1 MAIVVAGHRE
11 GIGEGIA
18 ERRGFRPAIGG
29 TLVWAAVAAALVI
42 LVVYPMVWLVLK
54 SLEGAG
60 GEGWTLR
67 NYAIAFGTPRYLE
80 AIWNSLRVSFS
91 VAILSLAMGVPMAW
105 AVSRTDM
112 PAKGLVRASVL
123 GAFITPAFLGA
134 IAWIL
139 LAGPNAG
146 WLNKLFVAATGAPA
160 GPLNVYSLPGLVFV
174 IALYT
179 YPYAFLFTATAL
191 ELMSSEMEDAATILG
206 AGALRTMAAVTVPL
220 ALPALIAGFIMAFL
234 ESIALFGSP
243 LLIAVPARIQV
254 ITTQLFQFFQF
265 PSKVELAAAYS
276 LPLLGVTAAL
286 LLLQKRLLA
295 RKGFATFTGRGGAHR
310 LVRLGPWRWVL
321 LAWCLLLAALSLLLP
336 YLTLLSASLS
346 KAWARGWTWEN
357 LTLEHFRWILLTH
370 ETTRGAIVNSLL
382 FATAA
387 ACLAVTLAFLVAYMV
402 NRRLVR
408 GSDLLGYLAMAPY
421 VIPGIVLA
429 IGFLAAYAR
438 PPLFLYG
445 TAWIMILA
453 FTSRFLPVAYANSD
467 AALKSVHPELEDAAR
482 IAGAGRFATLG
493 EVTLPLIKRGILAGW
508 LLVLI
513 AALRELSSAIF
524 LFSASTKVMS
534 IVLVDLS
541 EEGDF
546 ERLSALGIVM
556 LAVTMALVL
565 GGYRIVGRQ
574 FVAARE

>member
-1 MAIVVAGHRE
+1 MSTIAVSARVDRRRPPARHLRGVGPVVW
-11 GIGEGIA
+11 I
-18 ERRGFRPAIGG
+18 
-29 TLVWAAVAAALVI
+29 LVATVLVV

-54 SLEGAG
+54 SLETPGGAMSLDNYVTAFS
-60 GEGWTLR
+60 TL
-67 NYAIAFGTPRYLE
+67 RYLE
-80 AIWNSLRVSFS
+80 AVWNSLRVSFS
-91 VAILSLAMGVPMAW
+91 VAVLSLVAGVPMAW

-112 PAKGLVRASVL
+112 PAKGLVRGLVL

-146 WLNKLFVAATGAPA
+146 WLNKLFVAMTGASF

-174 IALYT
+174 ISLYT

-191 ELMSSEMEDAATILG
+191 ELVSSEMEDAATILG
-206 AGALRTMAAVTVPL
+206 AGVWRTMTAVTVPL
-220 ALPALIAGFIMAFL
+220 ALPALIAAFIMAFL

-265 PSKVELAAAYS
+265 PAKVELAAAYA
-276 LPLLGVTAAL
+276 LPLLLITAGL
-286 LLLQKRLLA
+286 LYVQKRLLG
-295 RKGFATFTGRGGAHR
+295 RKGFATFAGKGGAR
-310 LVRLGPWRWVL
+310 RIVRLGPWRWVL
-321 LAWCLLLAALSLLLP
+321 LGWCLLVAALSVFLP
-336 YLTLLSASLS
+336 YLTLLQAATS
-346 KAWARGWTWEN
+346 KAWARGWSWSN
-357 LTLEHFRWILLTH
+357 LTLEHFRWIVVEH
-370 ETTRGAIVNSLL
+370 DTTRGAIVNTLMFS
-382 FATAA
+382 TAA
-387 ACLAVTLAFLVAYMV
+387 ACAAVGLAFLTAYIV

-408 GSDLLGYLAMAPY
+408 GAPVLGYLAMAPY

-438 PPLFLYG
+438 PPISLYG

-453 FTSRFLPVAYANSD
+453 FTSRFLPIAYANGD

-482 IAGAGRFATLG
+482 IGGAGRFVTLR
-493 EVTLPLIKRGILAGW
+493 EVTLPLIRRGILAGW

-513 AALRELSSAIF
+513 AAVRELSAAIF
-524 LFSASTKVMS
+524 LFSSRTKVMS

-546 ERLSALGIVM
+546 ERLAALGIVM
-556 LAVTMALVL
+556 LVVTMALVL
-565 GGYRIVGRQ
+565 LGYRIVGRQ
-574 FVAARE
+574 FLTTRE

>member
-1 MAIVVAGHRE
+1 MATAVAEPRVRLTDRRVPRLNPGVV
-11 GIGEGIA
+11 
-18 ERRGFRPAIGG
+18 
-29 TLVWAAVAAALVI
+29 VWAAAAAVLVI

-54 SLEGAG
+54 SLQPADGDG
-60 GEGWTLR
+60 MTVR
-67 NYAIAFGTPRYLE
+67 NYVVAFSTPRYLE
-80 AIWNSLRVSFS
+80 AIWNSLRVSCS
-91 VAILSLAMGVPMAW
+91 VAVLSLLMGVPMAW

-112 PAKGLVRASVL
+112 PMKGLVRASVL

-139 LAGPNAG
+139 LGGPNAG
-146 WLNKLFVAATGAPA
+146 WLNKLFVSLTGASA
-160 GPLNVYSLPGLVFV
+160 GPLNIYSLPGLVFV

-206 AGALRTMAAVTVPL
+206 AGVWRTMSAVTVPL

-276 LPLLGVTAAL
+276 LPLLGITAAL
-286 LLLQKRLLA
+286 LLVQKRLLG
-295 RKGFATFTGRGGAHR
+295 RKGFATFGGKGGAR
-310 LVRLGPWRWVL
+310 RPVQLGPWRWAAL
-321 LAWCLLLAALSLLLP
+321 GYCLLVAALSLFLP

-346 KAWARGWTWEN
+346 RAWARGWTWEN
-357 LTLEHFRWILLTH
+357 LTLEHFRWVLLTH

-382 FATAA
+382 YSAAA
-387 ACLAVTLAFLVAYMV
+387 ACAAVTLAFLAAYMA
-402 NRRLVR
+402 NRRLAR
-408 GSDLLGYLAMAPY
+408 GSQLLGYLAMAPY

-429 IGFLAAYAR
+429 IGFLSAYAR

-453 FTSRFLPVAYANSD
+453 FTSRFLPIAYANGD

-482 IAGAGRFATLG
+482 IAGAGRFLTLR
-493 EVTLPLIKRGILAGW
+493 EITLPLIKRGILAGW

-513 AALRELSSAIF
+513 AALRELSAAIF
-524 LFSASTKVMS
+524 LFSARTKVMS

-556 LAVTMALVL
+556 LVVTMALVL
-565 GGYRIVGRQ
+565 AGYRIVGRQ
-574 FVAARE
+574 FLATRE

>member
-1 MAIVVAGHRE
+1 MSTIAVSARVDRRPSRARRLRGVGPAVWILVATVLVV
-11 GIGEGIA
+11 
-18 ERRGFRPAIGG
+18 
-29 TLVWAAVAAALVI
+29 

-54 SLEGAG
+54 SLETGGAMSLG
-60 GEGWTLR
+60 
-67 NYAIAFGTPRYLE
+67 NYVNAFSTPRYLE

-91 VAILSLAMGVPMAW
+91 VAILSLVMGVPMAW

-112 PAKGLVRASVL
+112 PAKGLVRGLVL

-146 WLNKLFVAATGAPA
+146 WLNKLFVAVTGASA
-160 GPLNVYSLPGLVFV
+160 GPLNVYSLSGLVFV
-174 IALYT
+174 ISLYT

-191 ELMSSEMEDAATILG
+191 ELVSSEMEDAATILG
-206 AGALRTMAAVTVPL
+206 AGVWRTMTAVTVPL
-220 ALPALIAGFIMAFL
+220 ALPALVAAFIMAFL

-265 PSKVELAAAYS
+265 PSKVELAAAYA
-276 LPLLGVTAAL
+276 LPLLLITAAL
-286 LLLQKRLLA
+286 LYVQKRLLG
-295 RKGFATFTGRGGAHR
+295 RKGFATFAGKGGAR
-310 LVRLGPWRWVL
+310 RTVRLGRWRWVL
-321 LAWCLLLAALSLLLP
+321 LGWCLLVSALSLFLP
-336 YLTLLSASLS
+336 YLTLLQAATSR
-346 KAWARGWTWEN
+346 AWARGWSWDN
-357 LTLEHFRWILLTH
+357 LTLEHFRWILLEH
-370 ETTRGAIVNSLL
+370 ETTRGAIVNSLV
-382 FATAA
+382 FSTAA
-387 ACLAVTLAFLVAYMV
+387 ACAAVGLAFLTAYIV

-408 GSDLLGYLAMAPY
+408 GASVLGYLAMAPY

-438 PPLFLYG
+438 PPISLYG

-453 FTSRFLPVAYANSD
+453 FTSRFLPIAYANGD

-482 IAGAGRFATLG
+482 IGGAGRFVTLR
-493 EVTLPLIKRGILAGW
+493 EVTLPLIRRGILAGW

-513 AALRELSSAIF
+513 AAVRELSAAIF
-524 LFSASTKVMS
+524 LFSSRTKVMS

-546 ERLSALGIVM
+546 ERLAALGIVM
-556 LAVTMALVL
+556 LVVTMALVL
-565 GGYRIVGRQ
+565 VGYRIVGRQ
-574 FVAARE
+574 FLATRE

>member
-1 MAIVVAGHRE
+1 MATVVAGS
-11 GIGEGIA
+11 G
-18 ERRGFRPAIGG
+18 
-29 TLVWAAVAAALVI
+29 VAAAEPRTFRPVNPGGIVWVAVAGVLVL

-54 SLEGAG
+54 SLQPAA
-60 GEGWTLR
+60 GEGLTLQ
-67 NYAIAFGTPRYLE
+67 NYVVAFSTPRYLE

-91 VAILSLAMGVPMAW
+91 VAVLSLAMGVPMAW

-123 GAFITPAFLGA
+123 GAFVTPAFLGA

-146 WLNKLFVAATGAPA
+146 WLNRLFVALTGASA
-160 GPLNVYSLPGLVFV
+160 GPLNIYSLPGLVFV
-174 IALYT
+174 ISIYT
-179 YPYAFLFTATAL
+179 YPYVFLFTATAL

-206 AGALRTMAAVTVPL
+206 AGVWRTTVAVTVPL

-265 PSKVELAAAYS
+265 PSKVELAAAYA
-276 LPLLGVTAAL
+276 LPLLGITAAL
-286 LLLQKRLLA
+286 LLVQKRLLA
-295 RKGFATFTGRGGAHR
+295 RKGFATFSGKGGARR
-310 LVRLGPWRWVL
+310 LVRLGPWRWVAL
-321 LAWCLLLAALSLLLP
+321 GYCLTIAALSLVLP
-336 YLTLLSASLS
+336 YLTLVSAAFS
-346 KAWARGWTWEN
+346 KAWARGWNWEN
-357 LTLEHFRWILLTH
+357 VTLEHFRWVLLTH
-370 ETTRGAIVNSLL
+370 DTTRGAILNSLL
-382 FATAA
+382 YSTAA
-387 ACLAVTLAFLVAYMV
+387 ACAAVALAFLAAYMA
-402 NRRLVR
+402 NRRLAR
-408 GSDLLGYLAMAPY
+408 GSRLLGYLAMAPY
-421 VIPGIVLA
+421 AIPGIVLA
-429 IGFLAAYAR
+429 IGFLSAYAR

-453 FTSRFLPVAYANSD
+453 FTSRFLPVAYATGD

-482 IAGAGRFATLG
+482 IAGAGRFLTLR
-493 EVTLPLIKRGILAGW
+493 EVTLPLIKRGVLAGW

-513 AALRELSSAIF
+513 AALRELSAAIF
-524 LFSASTKVMS
+524 LFSAHTKVMS

-541 EEGDF
+541 EEGDL
-546 ERLSALGIVM
+546 ERLATLGIVM

-565 GGYRIVGRQ
+565 VGYRIVGRQ
-574 FVAARE
+574 FLGTRE